1 MTEPKA
7 PATILVVDDNE
18 MNVELLSNMLER
30 YHYRVVTS
38 LSGQE
43 SLRLVKDENP
53 EIILLDINM
62 PQMSGYEVCRRLK
75 AEPETADI
83 PVIFI
88 SALDDTDNIVQ
99 GFDAGGVDYIL
110 KPFKFREVLA
120 RVETQLTLYRQK
132 LKIDEMRQRER
143 QQFETMDG
151 FRKQFIGSAT
161 HDLKNPLFVV
171 SGYTDMLDMLPM
183 IRENEQAKGFITLIR
198 RGISKM
204 NTLVHDMLD
213 LLQLEAAGE
222 LEKSPCD
229 FAQFLSESVEDMR
242 RSAEKK
248 KLQFVVYP
256 PDEAATIHIDV
267 QRMERVMDNL
277 VSNAIKYT
285 PEGGSV
291 EIIGKVGHTTVVI
304 EVVDT
309 GLGIPDEALPTI
321 FQPFVRVNHEEHMEQ
336 EGTGLGLSIVKTI
349 VEQHE
354 GKVEVEST
362 EGKGSTFRITLPMEK
377 KAEA

>member
-1 MTEPKA
+1 MSEAKT

-30 YHYRVVTS
+30 YHYRVMTC
-38 LSGQE
+38 LNGQE
-43 SLRLVKDENP
+43 AIKIVQTEKP

-62 PQMSGYEVCRRLK
+62 PQMSGYEVCRRIK
-75 AEPETADI
+75 SEPESSDI

-88 SALDDTDNIVQ
+88 SALDDTENIVQ

-120 RVETQLTLYRQK
+120 RVDTQLTLYRQK
-132 LKIDEMRQRER
+132 RKIEELLQRER

-171 SGYTDMLDMLPM
+171 SGYTDMLEMLPI
-183 IRENEQAKGFITLIR
+183 IRENEQAKGFIRSIR
-198 RGISKM
+198 RGVTKM
-204 NTLVHDMLD
+204 NQLVRDMLD

-222 LEKSPCD
+222 LNKSPRD
-229 FAQFLSESVEDMR
+229 FAQFLNEAVQDMR
-242 RSAEKK
+242 PRAEDK
-248 KLQFVVYP
+248 KLNFVVYP
-256 PDEAATIHIDV
+256 PDEAATIQIDV
-267 QRMERVMDNL
+267 DRMGRVMDNL

-285 PEGGSV
+285 PERGSV
-291 EIIGKVGHTTVVI
+291 EVIGKVGHTTVVI
-304 EVVDT
+304 EIVDT
-309 GLGIPDEALPTI
+309 GLGIPAESLPNI
-321 FQPFVRVNHEEHMEQ
+321 FQPFERVTSEEHMVQ
-336 EGTGLGLSIVKTI
+336 EGTGLGLTIVKTI

-354 GKVEVEST
+354 GKVEVESVH
-362 EGKGSTFRITLPMEK
+362 GKGSTFRVTIPMG
-377 KAEA
+377 

>member
-30 YHYRVVTS
+30 YHYRVISS
-38 LSGQE
+38 LNGQDA
-43 SLRLVKDENP
+43 LKLVQAEKP
-53 EIILLDINM
+53 EIVLLDINM
-62 PQMSGYEVCRRLK
+62 PQMSGYEVCRHIK
-75 AEPETADI
+75 SEPNTSDI

-88 SALDDTDNIVQ
+88 SALDDTENIVQ

-120 RVETQLTLYRQK
+120 RVDTQLTLYRQK
-132 LKIDEMRQRER
+132 RKIEELLQRER

-171 SGYTDMLDMLPM
+171 SGYTDMLEMLP
-183 IRENEQAKGFITLIR
+183 IISENDQAKDFIGSIR
-198 RGISKM
+198 RGITKM
-204 NTLVHDMLD
+204 NTLVRDMLD

-222 LEKSPCD
+222 LVKASCD
-229 FAQFLSESVEDMR
+229 FEQFLSDSVQDMR
-242 RSAEKK
+242 PRAEAKQ
-248 KLQFVVYP
+248 LNFALYP
-256 PDEAATIHIDV
+256 PDEAATIQIDIV
-267 QRMERVMDNL
+267 RMGRVMDNL

-309 GLGIPDEALPTI
+309 GLGIPADALPNL
-321 FQPFVRVNHEEHMEQ
+321 FQPFERVINEEHMAQ

-354 GKVEVEST
+354 GKIEVESLP
-362 EGKGSTFRITLPMEK
+362 GKGSTFRVTIPMS
-377 KAEA
+377 

>member
-43 SLRLVKDENP
+43 SLNLVKEENP
-53 EIILLDINM
+53 ELVLLDINM

-75 AEPETADI
+75 ASPETADI

-132 LKIDEMRQRER
+132 QKIDEMRQRER

-198 RGISKM
+198 RGVSKM

-222 LEKSPCD
+222 LEKTPCD

-242 RSAEKK
+242 RRAEDK
-248 KLQFVVYP
+248 KLHFVVYP
-256 PDEAATIHIDV
+256 PDEAATIEIDG
-267 QRMERVMDNL
+267 QRMGRVMDNL

-304 EVVDT
+304 EIVDT
-309 GLGIPDEALPTI
+309 GLGIPAESLPTI
-321 FQPFVRVNHEEHMEQ
+321 FQPFVRVQHEEHMEQ

-354 GKVEVEST
+354 GNVEVESI
-362 EGKGSTFRITLPMEK
+362 EGKGSTFRVTLPMEK